1 MHQLASHSL
10 GTLEIIH
17 QFDDFLGSIRTV
29 ADIGCGDG
37 GDTIWWA
44 TLTNFEESPKPYNF
58 KVFAVDK
65 DSSKLSQIPDLPN
78 IIKINRD
85 FTEPHIFPTDIDFMW
100 AHDCL
105 QFSHNPLE
113 TLRFWN
119 ESMTVNGMLIL
130 SVPQHSGV
138 EFNKYYSRT
147 YSNCY
152 YHYTPT
158 MLLYM
163 LAVNGFDCRDAYLL
177 KKFQDP
183 WINIAVYKTDQASL
197 DPKTTTWFDLIDKNL
212 LHPSI
217 VDSINKHGCLRQ
229 EEVVMPW
236 LDRENYFIDY
246 VSVWTEPFPNMPP
259 AEKEGVFNTTIPSIE
274 TTLIQK
280 GKAVK
285 TTPLLKPIGVM
296 RPPRKKND

>member
-1 MHQLASHSL
+1 MASHSL
-10 GTLEIIH
+10 GTLEILH
-17 QFDDFLGSIRTV
+17 QFDDFLESIHTV
-29 ADIGCGDG
+29 ADVGCGTGEDI
-37 GDTIWWA
+37 TWWA
-44 TLTNFEESPKPYNF
+44 TLKKFEDPPKPYNF
-58 KVFAVDK
+58 NCFAVDI
-65 DSSKLSQIPDLPN
+65 DGSKLAQIPDLKN
-78 IIKINRD
+78 INKVNRD
-85 FTEPHIFPTDIDFMW
+85 FSEEYLFPVSIDFMW
-100 AHDCL
+100 AHDSL
-105 QFSHNPLE
+105 QYSTNPLL
-113 TLRFWN
+113 TLRRWN
-119 ESMTVNGMLIL
+119 EAMTVNGMMIL

-183 WINIAVYKTDQASL
+183 WINIAVYKTDIAPM
-197 DPKTTTWFDLIDKNL
+197 DPAKTTWYDLVETNL

-217 VDSINKHGCLRQ
+217 VTSVNKHGCLRQ

-246 VSVWTEPFPNMPP
+246 VSVWSEPFPDMPP
-259 AEKEGVFNTTIPSIE
+259 AEKEGVFNISIPSKE
-274 TTLIQK
+274 TTLLQRAT
-280 GKAVK
+280 AVK

-296 RPPRKKND
+296 RPPKK